1 MAYLTGSY
9 EHQIDAKNRI
19 RIPNKLKLE
28 TEGLYLSKGTDGCLF
43 VFSSEEMNEIL
54 AKFSAIKITDKAK
67 RQGQRAFLDS
77 IVQVEFDGQGRMT
90 IPKPYKEF
98 AKIDKDIVICGN
110 FTHVEVWAKEIHT
123 RYHNGEDTTTE
134 FDTVFNSL
142 EI

>member
-28 TEGLYLSKGTDGCLF
+28 TDGLYLSKGTDGCLF
-43 VFSSEEMNEIL
+43 VFSSDEMDEIL
-54 AKFSAIKITDKAK
+54 AKFSAIKITDKEK

-90 IPKPYKEF
+90 IPKSYKEF

-110 FTHVEVWAKEIHT
+110 FQHVEVWAKEVHEK
-123 RYHNGEDTTTE
+123 YHKGEDTTTE
-134 FDTVFNSL
+134 FDAVFNSL
-142 EI
+142 DI